1 MTKQVH
7 LIHSV
12 HKSRLETAL
21 RDGLKAASESDDLG
35 LDMRRGVVYCW
46 LRKEDDKMSAGG
58 QRPDYVHLQVTVDK
72 SRCTV
77 ADMEYSSLALMYR
90 QGHPTKPKNERA
102 SALFA
107 EIYQVTSVPLS
118 DYQPGIFFT
127 PEVLVKGD
135 IAPECLRVLAD
146 QASGRGA

>member
-1 MTKQVH
+1 MSKQVR

-12 HKSRLETAL
+12 HKSRLEVAL
-21 RDGLKAASESDDLG
+21 REGLKAASEFDDLG
-35 LDMRRGVVYCW
+35 LDMRQGVVYCW
-46 LRKEDDKMSAGG
+46 LCRQDDKMSSGG
-58 QRPDYVHLQVTVDK
+58 QRSDYVYLQVTVDE

-107 EIYQVTSVPLS
+107 EIYQVTSVPLPE
-118 DYQPGIFFT
+118 YRRGMFFT

-135 IAPECLRVLAD
+135 IAPQCLRVLTD
-146 QASGRGA
+146 QGPQQGG